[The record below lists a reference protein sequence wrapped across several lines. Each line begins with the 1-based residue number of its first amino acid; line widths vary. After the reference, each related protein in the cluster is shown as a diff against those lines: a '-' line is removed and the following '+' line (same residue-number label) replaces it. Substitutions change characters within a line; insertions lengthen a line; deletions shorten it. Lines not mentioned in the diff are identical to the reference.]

1 MLVMAKCTAR
11 SWDSIQGREYLPGFE
26 YEIDTDSPLAS
37 LTTHPVAYKD
47 GKPVKYQRS
56 DEGKLEAFPT
66 SKPPYVF
73 EFDRNANPNDKPHD
87 YSCKKPGCGAFFKT
101 LSDLGTHTKTAH
113 NDSPVV
119 DNEPVVVVKDGRGKK
134 KNKTFTCKECGDVL
148 PNLYALGQHKKSH
161 AKVEAEPVL
170 A

>member
-1 MLVMAKCTAR
+1 MIVTAKCIAR
-11 SWDSIQGREYLPGFE
+11 AWDTTQAREYLPGFE
-26 YEIDTDSPLAS
+26 YEIDSNSPLAS
-37 LTTHPVAYKD
+37 LTVHPVAYKD

-73 EFDRNANPNDKPHD
+73 EFDRNAGPGDKPHD

-113 NDSPVV
+113 NESPAV
-119 DNEPVVVVKDGRGKK
+119 DNEPVVLAKDGRGKK
-134 KNKTFTCKECGDVL
+134 KMGTITCKECGEVC
-148 PNLYALGQHKKSH
+148 PHLYALKVHKKTH